1 MGNVSRETKRGNK
14 GGDSW
19 ETWGMFHVKQKEE
32 IKEEVVEKH
41 GDVSRETKRR
51 NKENSSW
58 ETWEMFHVKQR

>member
-1 MGNVSRETKRGNK
+1 
-14 GGDSW
+14 
-19 ETWGMFHVKQKEE
+19 MFHVKQKEE

-58 ETWEMFHVKQR
+58 ET